1 MTGKPKQS
9 GKRQATET
17 AQSDIIVAEWKKNA
31 KEVVRVM
38 LHVYKGTP
46 VFSIRNWYRDRD
58 GELCAGNKGITLS
71 IAKYLPK
78 VSKALKQARKLAKTF
93 PASASRRKGGR

>member
-9 GKRQATET
+9 GKAKATKAAQA
-17 AQSDIIVAEWKKNA
+17 DIIVAEWKKNA

-38 LHVYKGTP
+38 LQVYRGKLDI
-46 VFSIRNWYRDRD
+46 SIRAWYRDRG
-58 GELCAGNKGITLS
+58 GELLAGRQGITLS

-93 PASASRRKGGR
+93 PASASKSKGGR